1 MTDRRGFLKSMAAA
15 ASTAAVASVLPTAC
29 GSADDRVI
37 DGGLAS
43 GSGLIVPKGQGLR
56 ITGTFLDEISHDI
69 PHQNWGEKE
78 WDMDFR
84 YMNRYRYGNLHPLRL
99 SEIHYISVSV
109 SFEKGLL
116 YAVGGPY

>member
-43 GSGLIVPKGQGLR
+43 GSGLIVPKGHGFSLY
-56 ITGTFLDEISHDI
+56 EI
-69 PHQNWGEKE
+69 
-78 WDMDFR
+78 
-84 YMNRYRYGNLHPLRL
+84 NRYRYGNLHPLRL

>member
-1 MTDRRGFLKSMAAA
+1 MTDRRHFLKSMAAA

-29 GSADDRVI
+29 GSADDGVI

-84 YMNRYRYGNLHPLRL
+84 YM
-99 SEIHYISVSV
+99 
-109 SFEKGLL
+109 
-116 YAVGGPY
+116 